1 MYTRICVYVLV
12 VGVGGRGTMGRQD
25 GSKHIVC
32 QKLITRPSRFA
43 IWSFL
48 LFIVWKWALF
58 DHFDPHFD
66 PWGAP
71 KRVKIWSM
79 QKMNATI
86 EFPMWNYIYV
96 QIWSFLLLFVGKWA
110 LFDHFDP
117 HLTPGVPQ
125 KGSNFEVCQ
134 KWMPPSNFPCEITY
148 LCKFSVSIH
157 NF

>member
-12 VGVGGRGTMGRQD
+12 VGVGGRGTLGRQD

-96 QIWSFLLLFVGKWA
+96 QFWSFFIVICRKMGTFWP
-110 LFDHFDP
+110 FWPPFDP
-117 HLTPGVPQ
+117 WGAPKRVKLWSMSKMNATI
-125 KGSNFEVCQ
+125 E
-134 KWMPPSNFPCEITY
+134 FPMWNYIFMQI
-148 LCKFSVSIH
+148 FSLYS
-157 NF
+157 